1 MERIYL
7 ISGLELKHGGGHRI
21 VGMIPLLARKPVFI
35 YRSTVF
41 LKRWLPLPVLLL
53 WRCDRMLGVEKS
65 YTLGVVKVLAI
76 LVGFIIVGELLSI
89 VIALPLAIAMPVVLV
104 RPILVPVSMLPFL
117 SVHLIVALIPL
128 VAVHRLLYAGHKL
141 AF

>member
-1 MERIYL
+1 M
-7 ISGLELKHGGGHRI
+7 
-21 VGMIPLLARKPVFI
+21 VTLLARKPVFI
-35 YRSTVF
+35 YRSEVF

-53 WRCDRMLGVEKS
+53 WRCGRMLGVEKS
-65 YTLGVVKVLAI
+65 YTLGVVKELAI

-89 VIALPLAIAMPVVLV
+89 VIALPLAITMPVVLV
-104 RPILVPVSMLPFL
+104 RPVLVPVSMLPFL

-128 VAVHRLLYAGHKL
+128 AAVNRLLYAGHKF